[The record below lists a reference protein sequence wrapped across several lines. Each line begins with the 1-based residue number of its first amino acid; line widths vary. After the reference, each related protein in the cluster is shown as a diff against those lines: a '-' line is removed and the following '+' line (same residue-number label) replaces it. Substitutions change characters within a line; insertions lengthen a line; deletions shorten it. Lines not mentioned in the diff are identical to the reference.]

1 MKTYTDHDL
10 RNEIGTGGIAF
21 GYYLGAAKGK
31 GRYFIPQ
38 DVFGGWE
45 WKETTRLKYYVY
57 CYRNELFQ
65 IIPGDVKFALDR
77 KILKHI

>member
-1 MKTYTDHDL
+1 LQLIKDKEKTNLAQTPKTKNHKLKHIIMKTYTDHDL

-38 DVFGGWE
+38 
-45 WKETTRLKYYVY
+45 
-57 CYRNELFQ
+57 
-65 IIPGDVKFALDR
+65 
-77 KILKHI
+77 